1 MKTAL
6 VYDWLVTI
14 GGGEK
19 TLQAIAEC
27 YPAPI
32 YTLVKNQKKLAGTF
46 FENREIHSSFLQQLP
61 FSSSYYRHLL
71 PLFPLAIEQFDLSQ
85 YDLILSTSHAV
96 AKGVLTHP
104 GQLHLCY
111 CLTPMRYAWDL
122 THRYLES
129 ASTLQRLLAR
139 PALHYLRNWD
149 IASLPRVDHF
159 AAISHYI
166 AKRIKKN
173 YGRDAEVIYPPVD
186 VDHIPFGAKKEDFYL
201 AVSRMVPY
209 KKMDL
214 IAEAFSA
221 LPDKRLIIIGD
232 GPEMK
237 KVKSKAKKNVEVLG
251 YQSDAVI
258 RDYMQRAKGFVF
270 AAEEDF
276 GIVAV
281 EAQAAGTPVIAFG
294 RGAALETV
302 VDNET
307 GLFFEEQTVPSLLNA
322 IKRFETSSFDP
333 ALARE
338 NALRFSQAR
347 FKNEMTRFV
356 TRKIEEFNENHHS
369 RRG

>member
-19 TLQAIAEC
+19 TLQAIAEA

-32 YTLVKNQKKLAGTF
+32 YTLVSNQKKLAGTF
-46 FENREIHSSFLQQLP
+46 FENCEIHSSFLQRLP

-85 YDLILSTSHAV
+85 YDLVLSTSHAV

-129 ASTLQRLLAR
+129 ASILQRLLAR

-149 IASLPRVDHF
+149 IASLSRVDRF

-186 VDHIPFGAKKEDFYL
+186 VDHIPFRSKKEDFYI

-214 IAEAFSA
+214 IAEAFSE
-221 LPDKRLIIIGD
+221 LPDKKLIVIGD

-258 RDYMQRAKGFVF
+258 RDYMQRAKGFIF

-302 VDNET
+302 IDNET
-307 GLFFEEQTVPSLLNA
+307 GLFFEEQTVPSVLNA
-322 IKRFETSSFDP
+322 IKRFEATEFDP
-333 ALARE
+333 IRARE
-338 NALRFSQAR
+338 NALRFNKER
-347 FKNEMTRFV
+347 FKNEMTRFIKV
-356 TRKIEEFNENHHS
+356 SYENHHS
-369 RRG
+369 CRR

>member
-19 TLQAIAEC
+19 TLQAIAES

-32 YTLVKNQKKLAGTF
+32 YTLLRKKLEGTF
-46 FENREIHSSFLQQLP
+46 FENCEIHSSFLQHLP

-122 THRYLES
+122 THRYLEG
-129 ASTLQRLLAR
+129 TGFLQRLLAR

-149 IASLPRVDHF
+149 IASLSRVDHF

-166 AKRIKKN
+166 ARRIKKN

-186 VDHIPFGAKKEDFYL
+186 VDKIPFRENKEDFYL
-201 AVSRMVPY
+201 AVSRLVPY

-214 IAEAFSA
+214 IAQAFSE

-237 KVKSKAKKNVEVLG
+237 KVKSNAKKNVEILG
-251 YQSDAVI
+251 YQTDAVI

-281 EAQAAGTPVIAFG
+281 ESQAAGTPVIAFG

-302 VDNET
+302 IDNET
-307 GLFFEEQTVPSLLNA
+307 GVFFKEQTVPSLLNA
-322 IKRFETSSFDP
+322 VKLFDMSLFDP
-333 ALARE
+333 KRIRE
-338 NALRFSQAR
+338 NAQRFNKER
-347 FKNEMTRFV
+347 FKNEMTHFV
-356 TRKIEEFNENHHS
+356 TRKVEEFHENHHS
-369 RRG
+369 RRR